1 MGGVGENELGQGWR
15 WAEVGVLRCLCT
27 VQIFDLPDAR
37 STPWSAGDNQKLLPG
52 RRTRSPEL
60 RIIDLSIDIKL

>member
-1 MGGVGENELGQGWR
+1 MSWVKGGGGQR
-15 WAEVGVLRCLCT
+15 WEFVCLLLRCLCT

-60 RIIDLSIDIKL
+60 RIIGLSIDIKL